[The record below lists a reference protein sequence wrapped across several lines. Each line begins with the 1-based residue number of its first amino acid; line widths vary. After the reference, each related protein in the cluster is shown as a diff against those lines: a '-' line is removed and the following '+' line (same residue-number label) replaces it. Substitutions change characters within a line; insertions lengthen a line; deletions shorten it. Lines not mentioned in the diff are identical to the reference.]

1 MSGLSPSM
9 QVSAVAQG
17 FSPDKSRPE
26 GLRYMSNRRA
36 YTGVMARGIRNHD
49 ALYYITGGGGIVFN
63 KKTVDNGNQQQAQS
77 NTQTWVTWV
86 ALTTAA
92 VAVLTAFTTLF
103 MGKFS
108 SRTMMYQAQ
117 ESDQWAFYQ
126 AKSIKSHTYELQKQQ
141 LELTLESL
149 KGRISKDLDAKYRD
163 VIGEYARNVAR
174 YDTEKNEIKE
184 MAEGHAK
191 DKQVS
196 QLRAGQFSFG
206 LIFMQI
212 ALMMSSIAVI
222 TKKKPLWYL
231 GIAVAAL
238 GCVFFINGM
247 YLIF

>member
-1 MSGLSPSM
+1 MSS
-9 QVSAVAQG
+9 
-17 FSPDKSRPE
+17 
-26 GLRYMSNRRA
+26 
-36 YTGVMARGIRNHD
+36 
-49 ALYYITGGGGIVFN
+49 
-63 KKTVDNGNQQQAQS
+63 KKTADNGTQQQAQS
-77 NTQTWVTWV
+77 NTQVWVTWV

-92 VAVLTAFTTLF
+92 VAVLTAFTTLY

-108 SRTMMYQAQ
+108 SRTMLYQAQ

-149 KGRISKDLDAKYRD
+149 KGKITKDLEAKYRK
-163 VIGEYARNVAR
+163 VIDGYAANVAR
-174 YDTEKNEIKE
+174 YDTEKSEIKE
-184 MAEGHAK
+184 RAEGHAK

-196 QLRAGQFSFG
+196 QLKAGQFSYG

-238 GCVFFINGM
+238 GCVYFINGM
-247 YLIF
+247 YLLF